1 MNREPFEL
9 VSRSVYVSTFHSKTK
24 HECNTQI
31 HQIGNRAE
39 KVRERERDAKEKRKA
54 YRVRVQSIHRI
65 PE

>member
-1 MNREPFEL
+1 MNREPFQL

-24 HECNTQI
+24 HEYNTQI

-39 KVRERERDAKEKRKA
+39 KVRQRGAKEKRKA
-54 YRVRVQSIHRI
+54 YKLRVRSIHRI